1 MALNRPLAT
10 VLTFATLMPLAAC
23 GSSIQAGHGDAHGGT
38 SAAMVHGEPGADGHA
53 MDLGP
58 ADATYDLRFID
69 GMIPHHE
76 GALVMAEAALK
87 NSQRPEIRQLA
98 ENIIAA
104 QQEEIAQM
112 QEWRAAWYPEA
123 PTVPI
128 MYHAEMQHDM
138 PMSQEMISAMR
149 MDMDLGKA
157 DEEFDRRFIDAM
169 IPHHEGA
176 VAMAEDLKEK
186 STRPELQALADA
198 IITSQQ
204 AEIGQMVQWRQDW
217 YGQ

>member
-1 MALNRPLAT
+1 MVFNRSLAT
-10 VLTFATLMPLAAC
+10 VLTLAALMPLAAC
-23 GSSIQAGHGDAHGGT
+23 GNRPMDAMHDGAPAGEASPDQMMHDD
-38 SAAMVHGEPGADGHA
+38 MGHN

-76 GALVMAEAALK
+76 GAVAMAEAALEH
-87 NSQRPEIRQLA
+87 SQRPEIRQLA

-104 QQEEIAQM
+104 QQVEIKQM
-112 QEWRAAWYPEA
+112 QDWRTTWYPDA

-128 MYHAEMQHDM
+128 MYHAEMKHDM
-138 PMSQEMISAMR
+138 PMDQAMMGAMR
-149 MDMDLGKA
+149 MDMDLGGA
-157 DEEFDRRFIDAM
+157 DDEFDLRFINAM

-176 VAMAEDLKEK
+176 VVMAEDLQNK
-186 STRPELQALADA
+186 SNRPELQTLAEA

-204 AEIGQMVQWRQDW
+204 AEIDQMKQWRQEW